1 MKATSQTVFDPRQ
14 LDLFGDLDREDEL
27 IVFYRRLREADC
39 SLHYD
44 RAANRLVVWSRDV
57 IPKWA
62 GVGSRR
68 LRARI
73 IVDLLRLQYG
83 VEPAVEREALDGG
96 ATLHRLPR
104 RPEPEL
110 DPPVRYSLTGQ
121 RRQGT

>member
-1 MKATSQTVFDPRQ
+1 MKPLDPRQ

-27 IVFYRRLREADC
+27 IVFYRLLREADC
-39 SLHYD
+39 TLHYD

-62 GVGSRR
+62 VLGSRR
-68 LRARI
+68 LRPRI
-73 IVDLLRLQYG
+73 IADLLRLQYG
-83 VEPAVEREALDGG
+83 VIPSVKREALDGG

-104 RPEPEL
+104 RTTQL
-110 DPPVRYSLTGQ
+110 DPPVRYSLTGR

>member
-1 MKATSQTVFDPRQ
+1 MRTLDPRQ
-14 LDLFGDLDREDEL
+14 LDLFGDLDRDDEL

-39 SLHYD
+39 TLHYD

-62 GVGSRR
+62 VVDSRR
-68 LRARI
+68 LRPRI

-83 VEPAVEREALDGG
+83 VTRVVDREILAGG
-96 ATLHRLPR
+96 AILHRLPR
-104 RPEPEL
+104 RPEL
-110 DPPVRYSLTGQ
+110 DPPVRYSLTGR